1 MTANARTLSDIAQ
14 ERQRERALN
23 LAVKWAA
30 DRGTSTG
37 THPGTAGILDVAE
50 AFLQFLTGQE
60 DTAEEEGA
68 DDD

>member
-1 MTANARTLSDIAQ
+1 MTADVRPIGDIVQ

-30 DRGTSTG
+30 DRGTATG
-37 THPGTAGILDVAE
+37 THPGTAGTLDVAE

-60 DTAEEEGA
+60 DKDTAEE
-68 DDD
+68 